1 MTTTAPSTASTD
13 STGVTVG
20 ELAGALGMSRSAIL
34 RAVESGRFPAPMDER
49 RHGWRVW
56 HPIVALALEVA
67 HALDNHGA
75 AWAEDEAEAVRSLA
89 MVGEGP
95 TRIALSSMDALIV
108 DRLPAAL
115 RRRVDVLRA
124 VVPS

>member
-1 MTTTAPSTASTD
+1 MTTTAPSTALTD

-20 ELAGALGMSRSAIL
+20 ELAAALGMSRSSIL
-34 RAVESGRFPAPMDER
+34 RAVESGRFPPPMDER

-56 HPIVALALEVA
+56 HPIVALALEVG
-67 HALDNHGA
+67 HALGEPLEKSMMLENDCTIGDIRAALRLLHGSRVA
-75 AWAEDEAEAVRSLA
+75 K
-89 MVGEGP
+89 
-95 TRIALSSMDALIV
+95 
-108 DRLPAAL
+108 LPAAL